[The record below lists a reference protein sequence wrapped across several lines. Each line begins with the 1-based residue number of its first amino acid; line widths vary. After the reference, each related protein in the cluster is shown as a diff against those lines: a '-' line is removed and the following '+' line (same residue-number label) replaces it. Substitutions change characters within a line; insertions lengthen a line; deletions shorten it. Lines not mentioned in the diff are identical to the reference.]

1 MNYVE
6 NWIGF
11 GDSTYFAIKIE
22 FWDDETKGFEGS
34 QVHKSETYGDGMG
47 HITLLFGG
55 MKSHIRP
62 DLLRKC
68 RNVSC
73 D

>member
-1 MNYVE
+1 M
-6 NWIGF
+6 WKIGLDF
-11 GDSTYFAIKIE
+11 GDSTYFAIKSE
-22 FWDDETKGFEGS
+22 FWDDEIMGFEGS
-34 QVHKSETYGDGMG
+34 QVHKSETSYGHGMG

-62 DLLRKC
+62 DLLGKC

>member
-11 GDSTYFAIKIE
+11 GDSTYFAIKSE
-22 FWDDETKGFEGS
+22 VWDDEIMGFEGS
-34 QVHKSETYGDGMG
+34 QVHKSETSYGDGMG

-55 MKSHIRP
+55 
-62 DLLRKC
+62 
-68 RNVSC
+68 
-73 D
+73 